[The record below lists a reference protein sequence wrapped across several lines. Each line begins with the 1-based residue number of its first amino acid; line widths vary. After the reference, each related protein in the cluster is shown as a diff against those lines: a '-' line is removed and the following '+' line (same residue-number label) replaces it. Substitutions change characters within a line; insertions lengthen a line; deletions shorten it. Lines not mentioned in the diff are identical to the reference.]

1 MQKGTML
8 MKRKTKNIIIAFT
21 VLIIVISVVITL
33 ISLSNR
39 NLGNKIKNYGI
50 EVFVPDGLADKYK
63 DLIPLSLESWEIYEY
78 KLDNEE
84 IKAIEK
90 ELDNGYWTE
99 LEKEDSEYFLRDYFY
114 PPILDKEWQKDFQLS
129 DEVYVSSYAGYQ
141 KPYHYSETSVF
152 DNLCVFVYDKE
163 SSTYYGIY
171 VYLGR

>member
-78 KLDNEE
+78 KLNNEE
-84 IKAIEK
+84 IKAIEE
-90 ELDNGYWTE
+90 ELGNGYWSKIK
-99 LEKEDSEYFLRDYFY
+99 KEDSEYFLRDYFY
-114 PPILDKEWQKDFQLS
+114 PSVLDKEWQKDFQLS

>member
-1 MQKGTML
+1 
-8 MKRKTKNIIIAFT
+8 MKRKAKNIIIVFA
-21 VLIIVISVVITL
+21 VLIIVISVVLTL
-33 ISLSNR
+33 ILLSNR
-39 NLGNKIKNYGI
+39 NFGNKIDNYDTK
-50 EVFVPDGLADKYK
+50 VFVPNGLADKYK

>member
-1 MQKGTML
+1 
-8 MKRKTKNIIIAFT
+8 MKRKAKNIIIVFA
-21 VLIIVISVVITL
+21 VLIIVISVVLTL
-33 ISLSNR
+33 ISLSNK
-39 NLGNKIKNYGI
+39 NFGNKIENYNI

-63 DLIPLSLESWEIYEY
+63 NLNPLSLESWEIYEY

-84 IKAIEK
+84 IKVIEE
-90 ELDNGYWTE
+90 ELDNGYWSK
-99 LEKEDSEYFLRDYFY
+99 LKKDDSEYFLRDYYY
-114 PPILDKEWQKDFQLS
+114 PSILDKEWQKDFQLS
-129 DEVYVSSYAGYQ
+129 DEVYISSYSEYQ